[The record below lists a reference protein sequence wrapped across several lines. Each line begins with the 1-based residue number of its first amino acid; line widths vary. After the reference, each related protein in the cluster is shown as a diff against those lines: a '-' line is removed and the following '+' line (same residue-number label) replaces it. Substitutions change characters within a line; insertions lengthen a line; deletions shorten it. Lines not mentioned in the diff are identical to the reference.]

1 MGADANCSE
10 ACCMMSIATV
20 ILGGCEMSGGIVA
33 PVGVVCGG
41 IAMSFITTIL
51 TSFRVDSN
59 YQTAVTGLILI
70 VVLAIKLVML
80 KKEGK

>member
-1 MGADANCSE
+1 
-10 ACCMMSIATV
+10 
-20 ILGGCEMSGGIVA
+20 MSGGVVA

-59 YQTAVTGLILI
+59 YQTAVTGMIL
-70 VVLAIKLVML
+70 VVLAIKLVMH